1 MKALGLI
8 ETKGLLAAIE
18 SVDAMLKAA
27 DVTLLERVFVGGGL
41 VTVTVNGDVGAVKAA
56 IDAGA
61 AAVLRI
67 GTTFLISR
75 HVIPRPHESLETIVR
90 TEIPETEEITDT
102 VNHLEIEESP
112 EAVESSIVTE
122 IEEAEEAE
130 VQSDQIHKEA
140 VDLWV
145 QELGIEAAIEKLN
158 DCKVVKLRNLAR
170 EYETFGITGR
180 TVSKSDKKQML
191 EEFKKYYQTK

>member
-8 ETKGLLAAIE
+8 ETKGLLAAVE
-18 SVDAMLKAA
+18 SADAMLKAA

-56 IDAGA
+56 VDAGA

-67 GTTFLISR
+67 GTTSLISQ
-75 HVIPRPHESLETIVR
+75 HVIPRPHESLAAIVR
-90 TEIPETEEITDT
+90 A
-102 VNHLEIEESP
+102 EIEK
-112 EAVESSIVTE
+112 
-122 IEEAEEAE
+122 AEESLELSSPAQSD
-130 VQSDQIHKEA
+130 QSDQIHKQDI
-140 VDLWV
+140 DLWV
-145 QELGIEAAIEKLN
+145 QEMGMEAAIEKLN
-158 DCKVVKLRNLAR
+158 ACKVVKLRNLAR

-191 EEFKKYYQTK
+191 EEFKTYYEKNKQ